1 MEHGRETQSPYES
14 DNPFIY
20 KQLKLIRFRH
30 NPLKMSP
37 KNFKRDFSVGLAAS
51 PPWGAPSGEG
61 SWRWGR

>member
-30 NPLKMSP
+30 NPLKMSS
-37 KNFKRDFSVGLAAS
+37 NAALKLFMVS
-51 PPWGAPSGEG
+51 P
-61 SWRWGR
+61 SWRNASSTLASRAMTLGS